1 MPAKKNNASVKQEK
15 PLYVSERHLEM
26 MKKDLE
32 ALKEALKNIREQ
44 MKLAKQDGEMM
55 TLDNHSSVLSN
66 LNQAEINKKAQIEA
80 LEDDIRRSKI
90 KSSSPASDTVD
101 IGDLVTFKSD
111 YNDGEG
117 AIEQTF
123 VLVSTLTNQKENG
136 WDEISTDC
144 PVGASILGRK
154 IGETITVNLPLGDT
168 VDIVI
173 ISKCSE
179 HEQVAKKQLLQP
191 SQNTHY
197 VKVMCVFYTSKN
209 LIFN

>member
-1 MPAKKNNASVKQEK
+1 MPTKKNNASVKQEK

-101 IGDLVTFKSD
+101 IGDLVTVKSD

-123 VLVSTLTNQKENG
+123 VLVSTLTN
-136 WDEISTDC
+136 
-144 PVGASILGRK
+144 
-154 IGETITVNLPLGDT
+154 
-168 VDIVI
+168 
-173 ISKCSE
+173 
-179 HEQVAKKQLLQP
+179 
-191 SQNTHY
+191 
-197 VKVMCVFYTSKN
+197 
-209 LIFN
+209 